1 LTRNIRYLLAIFL
14 LGLLATAQGEPLRV
28 TVLTSDDGA
37 AYHDFA
43 QAFSVEARRQNL
55 LMSIV
60 PAVSPVPETDIVI
73 AVGGKAAAA
82 ALKTYPVV
90 LCVLVSRSVFE
101 KLLQESPVQRTTRS
115 VSAIYLD
122 QPFKRQI
129 ALINVAL
136 PSTRNIGILFSEQS
150 ADILNLRKVIAE
162 SRFALREQRSH
173 STDSLHYDL
182 QSLLQ
187 ASDVLLAI
195 PDIQIYNPTTM
206 RNILLS
212 AYRGNV
218 PLIGISPAYV
228 RAGALCAVF
237 STPEQIAVQAAYM
250 TRQYA
255 ETAKLPVPQYPT
267 EFEVAVNQQV
277 ARSLGLQIMD
287 GAVIAKQMKAD
298 SASWGGK

>member
-1 LTRNIRYLLAIFL
+1 M
-14 LGLLATAQGEPLRV
+14 GLLATAQGEPSRL
-28 TVLTSDDGA
+28 TVLISDDGA

-43 QAFSVEARRQNL
+43 QAFSIEAGKQNL
-55 LMSIV
+55 LTSIV
-60 PAVSPVPETDIVI
+60 AADSPVPQTDMVI

-82 ALKTYPVV
+82 ALKSHPVV
-90 LCVLVSRSVFE
+90 LCVLVSRSAFE
-101 KLLQESPVQRTTRS
+101 KLLQESPVPRNARG

-129 ALINVAL
+129 SLINAAL
-136 PSTRNIGILFSEQS
+136 PSTRNIGILFSEPS
-150 ADILNLRKVIAE
+150 ADIVNLRKVIAD
-162 SRFALREQRSH
+162 SHFTLREQRIH
-173 STDSLHYDL
+173 SADSLHYDL

-187 ASDVLLAI
+187 SSDVLLAI

-212 AYRGNV
+212 TYRANV

-228 RAGALCAVF
+228 RAGALCAVY
-237 STPEQIAVQAAYM
+237 STPGQIAVQAAYM
-250 TRQYA
+250 SRQYA
-255 ETAKLPVPQYPT
+255 ETAKLPPPQYPA
-267 EFEVAVNQQV
+267 EYEVSVNQQV

-287 GAVIAKQMKAD
+287 GAVIVKQMKAD